1 MQSTTKKDCS
11 EKLLN
16 SCLSYFF
23 FLETGLVSEFS
34 NNHPFS
40 NKSSLVLLDFDH
52 ICQKFI

>member
-1 MQSTTKKDCS
+1 MQSTTKMDCS

-40 NKSSLVLLDFDH
+40 NKSSLVLLDFYH